1 MHRLLKRQIRK
12 YIGNDINTMP
22 FNLNNFISAV
32 NDAYEHFD
40 SDRLMTER
48 SLELM
53 SRELTDRNDALQQ
66 ELKERKNIVD
76 ALKDNQRR
84 TRGIVDAAADSII
97 SVSADGQIMSF
108 NPASEKIFGYRAKE
122 VIGREINILIP
133 LNSRNVHSEYLRH
146 YLSTGK
152 SSAVNGD
159 MREIPAVRKNGETF
173 YLELAITEL
182 DFGYERMFII
192 VSRDITRR
200 KEIEQALEK
209 AHDEAVEA
217 NQVKSEFLAG
227 ISHEL
232 RTPLNAIIGFSDMLL
247 KEIDGPMNDEQKNSV
262 QFILKSGKNLL
273 ALINDILDMSKIQAG
288 KMDVTLEKVDIRAV
302 IEDSIENVS
311 ILFKEKG
318 LQLKMDIASEIP
330 EIQADPMRVQQVM
343 LNLLSNSAKFTD
355 EGVVTVRCNQIKI
368 GDPGLPEDKT
378 IGLPVGSHW
387 IMVAVQDNG
396 VGIAK
401 SNIPKVFEEFRQV
414 EGGVS
419 RKQGGT
425 GLGVPISKRFV
436 ELHGGRMW
444 LTSEEGHGTT
454 FYFILPVDMGM
465 KIPDLPAS
473 TDDSNQEDSEPV
485 DENCWHKTKVLIVED
500 DAAVARLC
508 QTFLLKADYGVD
520 SVSHGSKVI
529 DKVKAY
535 KPDIILLDMMLP
547 GKDGWQILDELK
559 ASSEMEKIPVVIA
572 SAMDGRQFGLSLGAA
587 EYLVKPVEEE
597 LLVNALN
604 RIKKDF
610 RFILIIDDTNDLIES
625 TRASCNESPY
635 RICSAK
641 GSRESLELIRDKKP
655 DLIMLNWD
663 IPRHDG
669 ITLLETIKM
678 DASLYNIPLIIVT
691 GKLLGQA
698 KKAFRELHATI
709 LQKDSYSDQDLRKLI
724 ADNLENEVL
733 EEA

>member
-1 MHRLLKRQIRK
+1 MHRLLERQIRK
-12 YIGNDINTMP
+12 YIGNDIDTMP
-22 FNLNNFISAV
+22 FNLDNFIAAV
-32 NDAYEHFD
+32 NDAYTQFD

-53 SRELTDRNDALQQ
+53 SRELTDRNNALRQ

-108 NPASEKIFGYRAKE
+108 NPASEKIFGYMAKE

-133 LNSRNVHSEYLRH
+133 PNTQNEHSEYLRH
-146 YLSTGK
+146 YLSTRK
-152 SSAVNGD
+152 SSVVYGV

-173 YLELAITEL
+173 FLELAISEL
-182 DFGYERMFII
+182 DFGYERMFIM
-192 VSRDITRR
+192 VSRDISRR

-262 QFILKSGKNLL
+262 QFIFKSGKNLL

-288 KMDVTLEKVDIRAV
+288 KMEVTLEKVDIRAV
-302 IEDSIENVS
+302 IEDSLENVS

-318 LQLKMDIASEIP
+318 LQLKMDATSELP
-330 EIQADPMRVQQVM
+330 EIQADPMRVQQIM
-343 LNLLSNSAKFTD
+343 LNLLSNAAKFTD
-355 EGVVTVRCNQIKI
+355 EGIVRVRCNQIKI

-378 IGLPVGSHW
+378 IGLPVGSQW
-387 IMVAVQDNG
+387 IMIAVQDNG
-396 VGIAK
+396 VGIAN

-419 RKQGGT
+419 RRQGGT

-454 FYFILPVDMGM
+454 FYFILPVVIDIKES
-465 KIPDLPAS
+465 KIPSDMNDPELVEY
-473 TDDSNQEDSEPV
+473 NPV
-485 DENCWHKTKVLIVED
+485 DKNSRHKMKVLIVED
-500 DAAVARLC
+500 DAAVATLC
-508 QTFLLKADYGVD
+508 RKFLVKADYRVD
-520 SVSHGSKVI
+520 SVMHGSKVI
-529 DKVKAY
+529 DKVKEY
-535 KPDIILLDMMLP
+535 KPDIILLDIMLP
-547 GKDGWQILDELK
+547 GKDGWQILDEMK
-559 ASSEMEKIPVVIA
+559 TSSEMANIPVVIV
-572 SAMDGRQFGLSLGAA
+572 SAMDERQFGLSLGAA

-597 LLVNALN
+597 LLINSLN
-604 RIKKDF
+604 RIINDH
-610 RFILIIDDTNDLIES
+610 RIILIIDNTYDLIES
-625 TRASCNESPY
+625 TRTSFNESPY
-635 RICSAK
+635 RIYSAK
-641 GSRESLELIRDKKP
+641 DSRESLELIRDKKP
-655 DLIMLNWD
+655 DLILLNWD
-663 IPRHDG
+663 IPKHDG
-669 ITLLETIKM
+669 IALLETMKM
-678 DASLYNIPLIIVT
+678 DASLYNIPLIVIT
-691 GKLLGQA
+691 GQLLGQA

-709 LQKDSYSDQDLRKLI
+709 LQKDSYSDQDLGSLI
-724 ADNLENEVL
+724 ADKLKKEVL